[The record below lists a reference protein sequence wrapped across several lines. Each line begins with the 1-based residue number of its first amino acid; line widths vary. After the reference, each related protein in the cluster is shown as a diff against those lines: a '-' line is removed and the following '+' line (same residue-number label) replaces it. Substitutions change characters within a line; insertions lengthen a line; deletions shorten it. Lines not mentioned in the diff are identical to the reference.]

1 MRRRL
6 GTVLILVA
14 AVASCGGPPP
24 EPVASVVVA
33 LDRGA
38 APLGG
43 VVGMS
48 YQFSVFEGQEP
59 MTEDYRVF
67 VHFADADGAVLWTD
81 DHDPPVPTSRWQP
94 GQTISYDRT
103 MFLPLYPYVG
113 ASTIR
118 VGLYPTDGSDRVPL
132 AGDDDGSRSYAVSTL
147 ELLRQSENV
156 FLIYQDGWHA
166 PEGVPDTPDSEW
178 RWTQDN
184 ATLAFRN
191 PRRDVLLYLRAD
203 GRPDLVGGPQGVVL
217 QIADR
222 EVARFSI
229 ENTDAELRLLPITQA
244 QLGEEDMIE
253 LQILVDGS
261 FIPAERSA
269 TNADDTRELGIR
281 VFEIFVEAH
290 VAGDDDG
297 SRSYAVSTLEL
308 LRQSENVFL
317 IYQDGWHAPEGVPDT
332 PDSEWR
338 WTQDNAT
345 LAFRNPRRDV
355 LLYLRAD
362 GRPDLVGGPQGV
374 VLQIADREVARFS
387 IENTDAE
394 LRLLPITQAQLGEED
409 MIELQILVDGSFIPA
424 ERSATNADDTRE
436 LGIRVFEIFLIQ

>member
-1 MRRRL
+1 MIL
-6 GTVLILVA
+6 GT

-24 EPVASVVVA
+24 EPVASAVVA
-33 LDRGA
+33 LDRGEV
-38 APLGG
+38 PLGG

-48 YQFSVFEGQEP
+48 YQFTVFEGQEP
-59 MTEDYRVF
+59 MTEDYSVF
-67 VHFADADGAVLWTD
+67 VHFVNPDGEVMWTD
-81 DHDPPVPTSRWQP
+81 DHDPPEPTSRWAP
-94 GQTISYDRT
+94 GQAISYDRT

-113 ASTIR
+113 TSTIR

-132 AGDDDGSRSYAVSTL
+132 RGDDDGSRSYAVSTL
-147 ELLRQSENV
+147 ELLPQSENV

-166 PEGVPDTPDSEW
+166 PERVPDAPGSEW
-178 RWTQDN
+178 RWTQGN

-229 ENTDAELRLLPITQA
+229 DNTDAELRLLPITQA

-281 VFEIFVEAH
+281 VFEIFVDAH
-290 VAGDDDG
+290 G
-297 SRSYAVSTLEL
+297 
-308 LRQSENVFL
+308 
-317 IYQDGWHAPEGVPDT
+317 
-332 PDSEWR
+332 
-338 WTQDNAT
+338 
-345 LAFRNPRRDV
+345 
-355 LLYLRAD
+355 
-362 GRPDLVGGPQGV
+362 
-374 VLQIADREVARFS
+374 
-387 IENTDAE
+387 
-394 LRLLPITQAQLGEED
+394 
-409 MIELQILVDGSFIPA
+409 
-424 ERSATNADDTRE
+424 
-436 LGIRVFEIFLIQ
+436 